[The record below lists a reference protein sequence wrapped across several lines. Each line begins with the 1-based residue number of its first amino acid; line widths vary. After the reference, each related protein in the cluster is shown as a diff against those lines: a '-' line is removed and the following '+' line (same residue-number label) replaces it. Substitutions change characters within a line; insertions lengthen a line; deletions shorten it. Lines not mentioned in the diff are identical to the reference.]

1 MGFASGIL
9 GFGLGYAAGMRL
21 GDRPIKAV
29 QSTATSARQGAASL
43 SAAADRM
50 RSSVGGVGR
59 RMVDVREVREVM
71 TAAPESVRP
80 ETTLRQAARL
90 MEGGDIG
97 DVLVVENDQLRGIV
111 TDRDMAV
118 RAVAQGLDPST
129 ATVGQVF
136 TPSTVSISPT
146 ATVQEAIK
154 LMREHDVRRLPVV
167 ESGRPIGIVS
177 LGDLAVSSEPSSLL
191 ADISAASPNN

>member
-21 GDRPIKAV
+21 GDRPIRAV
-29 QSTATSARQGAASL
+29 RGTAMSARQGAASL

-50 RSSVGGVGR
+50 RSSVGGIRGR
-59 RMVDVREVREVM
+59 TVDVREVREVM
-71 TAAPESVRP
+71 TAAPETVSP
-80 ETTLRQAARL
+80 GTTLREAARL
-90 MEGGDIG
+90 MERGDIG
-97 DVLVVENDQLRGIV
+97 DVLVVENEQLRGIV

-118 RAVAQGLDPST
+118 RAVAQALDPAT
-129 ATVGQVF
+129 ATVSQVF
-136 TPSTVSISPT
+136 TPSAVSVSPT

-154 LMREHDVRRLPVV
+154 LMRENDVRRLPVV
-167 ESGRPIGIVS
+167 ESGRAIGIVS
-177 LGDLAVSSEPSSLL
+177 LGDLAVASEPTSLL